1 MAEYYKGEKLAEVG
15 TGTPLTAAQQAAE
28 IDASRK
34 SAAASNTIPEPQVTS
49 GLDRRNRNINDVAQA
64 VAQDN
69 QAITSDNLKQNG
81 SVYIPPTQSQTAA
94 AAVTGAAQSATEQY
108 INNQA
113 LQAKKEFD
121 AASSKNQSL
130 QDEYLGIQRSRAG
143 LEESAKI
150 PELSKQAN
158 DAYTA
163 LQASQRAQA
172 NELRAL
178 DKAGMTDVGRQAA
191 ERGINRKYAFEQA
204 DLNISLD
211 VANRAYSLAQAN
223 VDRKIELQLE
233 PLKTLIGFQE
243 GILNRADNKLTQ
255 ATQNKVSLLLEQNKR
270 EYESEK
276 DRLKTLEDTRLQAM
290 IAVQKSLGT
299 DEEKAAALSSI
310 KSGKTIYDIISGA
323 GSLLQEPGAELEY
336 KIKEAQLSKLNAE
349 VSAMGAPT
357 ITNPDATKYAGA
369 LSVILGSE
377 KFTKEQKA
385 AVVNSINSG
394 DNPVSVV
401 KNQAKNIMGQ
411 TLATDLSKSET
422 ALAQLKS
429 LDSLIKQYT
438 ANGGKTDIFTGNYEK
453 TLNKLGKTSDPKL
466 AGISTKIALAMQ
478 AYRLAV
484 TGTAASVQEDARID
498 NVFPGIT
505 NGQVLNDA
513 RTKATIDSFQN
524 NIDSTYRN
532 VLGKSYDDMKKGLP
546 LAEQNPLLGSNI
558 EFAKS
563 IGRDSNWIISG
574 IIKKP
579 EDYPEAAAFIK
590 SALDSNESPD
600 DIVEYL
606 ISGGSTSFN
615 QGGTDLNAV
624 RQIKDGSRVSTSIG
638 DGVAT
643 GIEKGSK
650 VWAPGLDLALAGG
663 KGAPVKA
670 PFEGTIISAEKENGW
685 GNSVKIKTAD
695 GRIVRLSHL
704 NNINV
709 KPGQKITA
717 GTVVG
722 GQGNTGTTYG
732 KTGIHVDVTVYKP
745 DGKPMTSQEVAALLG
760 TKKV

>member
-255 ATQNKVSLLLEQNKR
+255 ATQNKLGVLLEQNKR

-276 DRLKTLEDTRLQAM
+276 DRLKTLEDTKLKALIEAQTAGADATTLANIQRAETPEDVILAGGQYIGAQQRFENEMKMLQYQSDEEYRQAQ
-290 IAVQKSLGT
+290 IRKIQSEIGDPTFDGYLDEKETAKVDASPQGKKIKSLGDLKQKLNNYRDLVSEYGT
-299 DEEKAAALSSI
+299 ETPFGGQKSSLDAAYADLKI
-310 KSGKTIYDIISGA
+310 AYKTA
-323 GSLLQEPGAELEY
+323 AELGALTGPDVELLEQA
-336 KIKEAQLSKLNAE
+336 IKPASFGGLL
-349 VSAMGAPT
+349 APV
-357 ITNPDATKYAGA
+357 KRAGA
-369 LSVILGSE
+369 VASGQGKGS
-377 KFTKEQKA
+377 
-385 AVVNSINSG
+385 I
-394 DNPVSVV
+394 
-401 KNQAKNIMGQ
+401 
-411 TLATDLSKSET
+411 
-422 ALAQLKS
+422 
-429 LDSLIKQYT
+429 
-438 ANGGKTDIFTGNYEK
+438 
-453 TLNKLGKTSDPKL
+453 L
-466 AGISTKIALAMQ
+466 AGIDQTLKSVDANAKTNIDQLKARDPRYEA
-478 AYRLAV
+478 AYYIDEL
-484 TGTAASVQEDARID
+484 TAPFKSLTEVKSID
-498 NVFPGIT
+498 QYINQSPENLERVKSLRQKYPDWT
-505 NGQVLNDA
+505 EQDYMQVL
-513 RTKATIDSFQN
+513 Q
-524 NIDSTYRN
+524 
-532 VLGKSYDDMKKGLP
+532 P
-546 LAEQNPLLGSNI
+546 
-558 EFAKS
+558 
-563 IGRDSNWIISG
+563 
-574 IIKKP
+574 
-579 EDYPEAAAFIK
+579 
-590 SALDSNESPD
+590 
-600 DIVEYL
+600 
-606 ISGGSTSFN
+606 TSFN
-615 QGGTDLNAV
+615 QGSGGTPIATV
-624 RQIKDGSRVSTSIG
+624 KEIKDGSKVSTIMGSGI
-638 DGVAT
+638 AT
-643 GIEKGSK
+643 GIVNGSK
-650 VWAPGLDLALAGG
+650 VWKPGLDLVLSGG

-670 PFEGTIISAEKENGW
+670 PFEGTIISAKKENGW

-760 TKKV
+760 IRKA